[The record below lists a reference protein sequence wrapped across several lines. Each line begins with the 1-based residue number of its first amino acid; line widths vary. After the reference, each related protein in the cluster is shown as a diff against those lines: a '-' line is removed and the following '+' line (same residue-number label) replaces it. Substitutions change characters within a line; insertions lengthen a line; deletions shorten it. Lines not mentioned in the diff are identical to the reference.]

1 MKHPN
6 KLGSHKVVV
15 QRGEYYACPIGD
27 KGFRETEWSKK
38 ERAKLV
44 RSHGL
49 QADGTLPGLVQSF
62 AVGMAVQ
69 MGRARR
75 RRTVRSRTA

>member
-15 QRGEYYACPIGD
+15 QKGAFYACPVGD
-27 KGFRETEWSKK
+27 TGYRETEWSKK

-44 RSHGL
+44 KAHGL
-49 QADGTLPGLVQSF
+49 QANGELPGLVQSF
-62 AVGMAVQ
+62 AMRMAVQ

-75 RRTVRSRTA
+75 RKTVQRRQA